1 MVGGLTESGEGDST
15 VESSGTFLSK
25 NEIQS
30 VGGISI
36 FGNVERVGHRVHLSL
51 QSNLDD
57 LHRTDDGDSFSDSSS
72 ETS

>member
-1 MVGGLTESGEGDST
+1 MIGGLTESGEGDST
-15 VESSGTFLSK
+15 VESSGTFLS
-25 NEIQS
+25 EDDVES

-36 FGNVERVGHRVHLSL
+36 FRNVERVGHGVNLSL

-57 LHRTDDGDSFSDSSS
+57 LHRTNDGDSFGDSSS